1 MMLLRHMASA
11 HKPIKKLLLITAL
24 LFPPYYTTQAID
36 HRPDGIIALGA
47 LIFTSALY
55 LLYKEPPE
63 THAEA
68 AFIGVSVPV
77 LMATGVGVILY
88 AHDIV
93 REFDKKN

>member
-1 MMLLRHMASA
+1 M
-11 HKPIKKLLLITAL
+11 KKLLLIIAL
-24 LFPPYYTTQAID
+24 LFPPYHAKAVD

-63 THAEA
+63 KHAEA
-68 AFIGVSVPV
+68 ALIGISVPV

-93 REFDKKN
+93 REFDRKK